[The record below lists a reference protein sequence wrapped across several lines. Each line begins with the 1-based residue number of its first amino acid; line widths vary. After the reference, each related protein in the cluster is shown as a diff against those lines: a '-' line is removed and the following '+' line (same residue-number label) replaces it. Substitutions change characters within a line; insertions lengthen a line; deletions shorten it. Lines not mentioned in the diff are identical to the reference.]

1 MRMKLLFFVLNE
13 TEKLDD
19 VLTELATNG
28 IKGATV
34 IDSMGMA
41 RILSNNHDDNEISF
55 LSSLRSFL
63 NPEREKNNLIF
74 TVINDTQLEIAVKAI
89 ESVTGDLSQKNTGV
103 IFSVPVDFTKGIG

>member
-63 NPEREKNNLIF
+63 SPEREKNNLIF
-74 TVINDTQLEIAVKAI
+74 TVIRENQLETAVKAI

>member
-1 MRMKLLFFVLNE
+1 MKLLFFVLNE

-63 NPEREKNNLIF
+63 SPEREKNNLIF
-74 TVINDTQLEIAVKAI
+74 TVIRENQLETAVKAI
-89 ESVTGDLSQKNTGV
+89 ESVTGDLSRKNTGV
-103 IFSVPVDFTKGIG
+103 IFSVPIDFTKGIE

>member
-1 MRMKLLFFVLNE
+1 MKLLFFVLNE

-63 NPEREKNNLIF
+63 SPEREKNNLIF
-74 TVINDTQLEIAVKAI
+74 TVIRENQLETAVKAI

>member
-1 MRMKLLFFVLNE
+1 MKLLFFVLNE

-63 NPEREKNNLIF
+63 SPEREKNNLIF
-74 TVINDTQLEIAVKAI
+74 TVIRENQLETAVKAI
-89 ESVTGDLSQKNTGV
+89 ESVTGDLSRKNTGV

>member
-1 MRMKLLFFVLNE
+1 MKLLFFILNE

-19 VLTELATNG
+19 VLKELATNG

-41 RILSNNHDDNEISF
+41 RILSNNHDENEISF

-74 TVINDTQLEIAVKAI
+74 TVIRETQLETAVKAI
-89 ESVTGDLSQKNTGV
+89 ESVTGDLSQKNIGV
-103 IFSVPVDFTKGIG
+103 IFSVPVDFTKGIV

>member
-1 MRMKLLFFVLNE
+1 MKLLFFILNE

-41 RILSNNHDDNEISF
+41 RILSNNHDENEISF

-74 TVINDTQLEIAVKAI
+74 TVIRETQLETAVKAI
-89 ESVTGDLSQKNTGV
+89 ESVTGDLSQKNIGV
-103 IFSVPVDFTKGIG
+103 IFSVPVDFTKGIV